1 MKFLFIAKGN
11 NKPSARYRV
20 FPLATRLKEMGHDIE
35 ICPSEFSLGNR
46 INILKLARTSD
57 VVIIQRKLFGAVYFR
72 LLSSCSSKLIFDLD
86 DAIFLHSNGTPSKR
100 RMAGLE
106 RTLRVCD
113 TVWAGNHYLLEN
125 TEKYC
130 DKCFLIPTPVN
141 PAVYVKPVVK
151 HDVLTLVWIGSR
163 STRKYLESHR
173 SIIENIGRSVNGIQL
188 KVIAD
193 FEIQFENLRVINL
206 PWSQKT
212 EADEIAKCHIG
223 IAPMDDNAWTRGKC
237 ALKILQYMA
246 CSLPVVTSAV
256 GANKEVVIHGET
268 GFHAIE
274 KDDWVTSIV
283 QLSKDVE
290 KRTRFGLAGRQ
301 QVEQRYAEEV
311 IVNQMV
317 ESLRSLHL
325 SL

>member
-11 NKPSARYRV
+11 NKPSTRYRV
-20 FPLATRLKEMGHDIE
+20 LPLATRLRGMGHDVE
-35 ICPSEFSLGNR
+35 ICSSEFSLGNR
-46 INILKLARTSD
+46 INILNLARTSD

-72 LLSSCSSKLIFDLD
+72 LLRLRFSKLIFDLD
-86 DAIFLHSNGTPSKR
+86 DAIFLRSDGTPSQR
-100 RMAGLE
+100 RMEGFE
-106 RTLRVCD
+106 RTLRACD
-113 TVWAGNHYLLEN
+113 AVWAGNHYLLGN

-141 PAVYVKPVVK
+141 PAVYVNQVAKY
-151 HDVLTLVWIGSR
+151 DVLTLVWIGSR

-173 SIIENIGRSVNGIQL
+173 NVFECLGHSVSELQL
-188 KVIAD
+188 KVISD
-193 FEIQFENLRVINL
+193 FEIQFENLRVINV

-223 IAPMDDNAWTRGKC
+223 IAPMEDNAWTRGKC
-237 ALKILQYMA
+237 ALKILQYMS
-246 CSLPVVTSAV
+246 CSMPVVTSAV

-274 KDDWVTSIV
+274 KDDWVTSII

-301 QVEQRYAEEV
+301 QVEQRYSEEV
-311 IVNQMV
+311 IVNQMI
-317 ESLRSLHL
+317 ESLRSLKL

>member
-20 FPLATRLKEMGHDIE
+20 FPLATRLKELGHDIK

-46 INILKLARTSD
+46 FNILNLSRNSD
-57 VVIIQRKLFGAVYFR
+57 VVIIQRKILGAFYFR
-72 LLSSCSSKLIFDLD
+72 LLRSCSSKLIFDLD
-86 DAIFLHSNGTPSKR
+86 DAIFLRSDGTPSLR
-100 RMAGLE
+100 RMEGFE
-106 RTLRVCD
+106 RTLRACD
-113 TVWAGNHYLLEN
+113 AAWAGNHYLLEN

-130 DKCFLIPTPVN
+130 EKCFIIPTPVN
-141 PAVYVKPVVK
+141 PSVYVKPVTK
-151 HDVLTLVWIGSR
+151 HDVLTLVWIGSH

-173 SIIENIGRSVNGIQL
+173 NIIEDIGRSLYGIQL
-188 KVIAD
+188 KVISD
-193 FEIQFENLRVINL
+193 FEIKFENLQVINV

-223 IAPMDDNAWTRGKC
+223 IAPMNDNAWTRGKC

-274 KDDWVTSIV
+274 KDDWVTSVI
-283 QLSKDVE
+283 QLSKDLE
-290 KRTRFGLAGRQ
+290 MRSRFGLAGRQ
-301 QVEQRYAEEV
+301 QVEQRYSEGV
-311 IVNQMV
+311 IVNRMI
-317 ESLRSLHL
+317 ESLSSLNL